1 MLCIFFLKP
10 AAGHLQITV
19 ELMVGD
25 SLKLIMAIIRNIQ
38 EENHRKNGPWKDI
51 FYCRILKMK
60 QKFAAALL
68 I

>member
-1 MLCIFFLKP
+1 M
-10 AAGHLQITV
+10 
-19 ELMVGD
+19 GD

-51 FYCRILKMK
+51 FYCHILKMK